1 MLWAL
6 VVLLL
11 VLWLGG
17 LLLHVAGALIHLLL
31 VIAVVVALI
40 PLAAQEADWLAA
52 AGGAAI
58 GLLSGLALMLARRG

>member
-1 MLWAL
+1 M
-6 VVLLL
+6 
-11 VLWLGG
+11 
-17 LLLHVAGALIHLLL
+17 
-31 VIAVVVALI
+31 IAVVVALI